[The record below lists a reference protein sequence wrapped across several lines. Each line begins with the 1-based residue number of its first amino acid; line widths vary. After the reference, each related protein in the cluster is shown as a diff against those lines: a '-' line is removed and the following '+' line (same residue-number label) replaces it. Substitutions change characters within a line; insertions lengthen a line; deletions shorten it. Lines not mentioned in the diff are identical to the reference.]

1 MSLKLMYITNRPE
14 IAAVAQTVGVDRVF
28 VDLEYI
34 GKADRQAG
42 LDTVK
47 SHHCIEDVAAL
58 RPVVTTSELMVRINP
73 IHSATTGQ
81 FDSKEEIARV
91 IAAGADSV
99 MLPYFKSAE
108 EVEFFL
114 RCVNKQAKPI
124 LLLETPEA
132 VADLDRILTI
142 PGVEDIHIGINDLS
156 IGMGK
161 RFLFELLTDGTVE
174 QICRRIQS
182 TGISYGFGGIASIG
196 KGMVPGEHIIMEHY
210 RLGSSAAILSRCFC
224 DIAKMTDMDQVHT
237 IFTEG
242 VQRIRNYEAYCA
254 EHPELWEENRK
265 TTMDLVA
272 KTVSAMNKNG

>member
-1 MSLKLMYITNRPE
+1 MPLKLMYITNRPE
-14 IAAVAQTVGVDRVF
+14 IASVAQQVGVDRIF

-47 SHHCIEDVAAL
+47 SHHSIDDVAAL

-73 IHSATTGQ
+73 IHSTGEGVLS
-81 FDSKEEIARV
+81 SKEEIDRV
-91 IAAGADSV
+91 IGAGADSL
-99 MLPYFKSAE
+99 MLPYFKTAE
-108 EVEFFL
+108 EVSYFL
-114 RCVNKQAKPI
+114 QCVNGRAKPI

-132 VADLDRILTI
+132 VSDLDRILSV

-161 RFLFELLTDGTVE
+161 RFLFELLADGTVE
-174 QICRRIQS
+174 QLCHRIQS
-182 TGISYGFGGIASIG
+182 AGLTYGFGGIASIG

-224 DIAKMTDMDQVHT
+224 DIARMTDMDRVHT

-242 VQRIRNYEAYCA
+242 VQRIRQYEAYCA
-254 EHPELWEENRK
+254 EHPELWDENRK
-265 TTMDLVA
+265 TTIKLVEKA
-272 KTVSAMNKNG
+272 VSVMNKNG